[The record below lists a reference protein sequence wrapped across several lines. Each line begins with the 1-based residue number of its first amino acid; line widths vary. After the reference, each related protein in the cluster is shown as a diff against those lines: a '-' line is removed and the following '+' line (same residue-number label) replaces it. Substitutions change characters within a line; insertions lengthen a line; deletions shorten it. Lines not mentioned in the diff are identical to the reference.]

1 MKIDIG
7 LTYRKE
13 SNISTDKYNASFINA
28 LSEERDP
35 KILFDFIVK
44 LHKENIDL
52 KESNRNLSR
61 ELTNAYS
68 KW

>member
-1 MKIDIG
+1 MKIGIG

-13 SNISTDKYNASFINA
+13 SNMSSAKYNASFINA

-35 KILFDFIVK
+35 KILFEFIVK
-44 LHKENIDL
+44 LHKENVDL
-52 KESNRNLSR
+52 KESNSR
-61 ELTNAYS
+61 LCTELTNAYS